1 MSTIRLGLAGV
12 AALAANVGGADVSFC
27 PVTWAEGATLGG
39 GVGEFRSRG
48 PFGLQSSYCLRQ
60 HMQGAFYVS
69 KLSFELI
76 VSGGGWGGGLGWV
89 CPG

>member
-1 MSTIRLGLAGV
+1 MGISLASEGLS
-12 AALAANVGGADVSFC
+12 LVSPRHFSRC
-27 PVTWAEGATLGG
+27 
-39 GVGEFRSRG
+39 GEFRSRG

-76 VSGGGWGGGLGWV
+76 VSGGGWGGGLGGYAQNELEGGV
-89 CPG
+89 CVELYEGSS